1 MVYAVNPKLIFK
13 SFGKWLQGWS
23 VQRSSISI
31 ASFKLPAFL
40 RVFFY
45 WHSLRVVCPWL
56 GFKFFFSRLM
66 PHIRSCSSSIRFR
79 RVAHFKFIFNIC
91 QEYNW
96 INGQMFP
103 YRHETEVNQLISM
116 PHAAKFLTNDKRKTF
131 ILFII
136 DTDAFEV
143 SWENLLNFHT
153 SHCRSSF

>member
-13 SFGKWLQGWS
+13 SFGKWLQGWY

-116 PHAAKFLTNDKRKTF
+116 PQSFSRTISAKLSSCLLSILTRLKSREKIF
-131 ILFII
+131 
-136 DTDAFEV
+136 
-143 SWENLLNFHT
+143 
-153 SHCRSSF
+153 